1 METSILNSTK
11 KVLGVDQDDHSF
23 DLDILTYI
31 NSALSTVTDLGVGP
45 PTGVAVEDETTDWSE
60 LGEEL
65 VILSKVKTYVFL
77 RVRML
82 FDPPA
87 TSYLVTAM
95 ENQIQSHEWRLNEN
109 REQSRWVNP
118 DPPEVIVE

>member
-11 KVLGVDQDDHSF
+11 KVLGVDLDDHSF

-60 LGEEL
+60 LAEEL